1 MSSIIKVILLLLVT
15 QIKSNKG
22 WIHSNVYSR
31 KCHMLSGFHLW
42 CINVGNIETEGT
54 GTISSIVRAYDTDVS
69 QQNRTHNTN
78 LNKIPKAFIEIN
90 SRRIN

>member
-1 MSSIIKVILLLLVT
+1 MDFICGSCKGDDNIANTISSSI
-15 QIKSNKG
+15 
-22 WIHSNVYSR
+22 NVD
-31 KCHMLSGFHLW
+31 
-42 CINVGNIETEGT
+42 NIETEGT

-90 SRRIN
+90 SRRINYFGKAL